1 MRTVLVLMDT
11 LRRDALGCY
20 NPGGSART
28 PNLDAFSSEAV
39 TFDNHWIGSAPC
51 MPARRDIMC
60 GRYNFLERPWGPIE
74 PFDVTLVDCLR
85 AGGVRTHITATTR
98 APAVRATCSS
108 STPSSS
114 SAARRATRG

>member
-51 MPARRDIMC
+51 MPA
-60 GRYNFLERPWGPIE
+60 
-74 PFDVTLVDCLR
+74 
-85 AGGVRTHITATTR
+85 
-98 APAVRATCSS
+98 AP
-108 STPSSS
+108 
-114 SAARRATRG
+114 